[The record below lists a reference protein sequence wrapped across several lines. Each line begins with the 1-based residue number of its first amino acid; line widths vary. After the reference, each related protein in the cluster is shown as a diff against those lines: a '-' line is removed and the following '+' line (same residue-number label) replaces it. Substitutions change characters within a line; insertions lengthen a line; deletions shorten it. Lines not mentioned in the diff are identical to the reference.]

1 MTLPSDIKIRLLSSL
16 ILLSITIFSLIKG
29 GIYFKGFL
37 IIVSLFMIFEWMRL
51 ISKNFWIIRG
61 LIASTGLVIILMI
74 DYLNSLSIITFF
86 LSFLFLTIFSKL
98 TIREYKMSSFGFI
111 YISLSIIT
119 INWLRDLDQGLLSLI
134 IILSTIFVSDIT
146 AYIFGNLFGGP
157 KLFKV
162 ISPNKTLS
170 GFIAALTIGTFWF
183 VFLIFNYSNS
193 FNSYYVYLG
202 FGIIFLSIVGD
213 LFISSLKRKANI
225 KDSGIFIPGHGG
237 FLDRGD
243 SILPIF
249 FLLPMYA
256 ILMDAI
262 ENPSV
267 IILGSL

>member
-1 MTLPSDIKIRLLSSL
+1 MTLPNDIKIRLLSS
-16 ILLSITIFSLIKG
+16 IVLLSVVIFSLAKG
-29 GIYFKGFL
+29 GIFFTVFL

-51 ISKNFWIIRG
+51 ISKNYWIIRG
-61 LIASTGLVIILMI
+61 SIASTGLVVILLLDSI
-74 DYLNSLSIITFF
+74 NSLSIITFF

-98 TIREYKMSSFGFI
+98 TVDKYKMSSFGFF
-111 YISLSIIT
+111 YISLSILT
-119 INWLRDLDQGLLSLI
+119 INWLRDADQGLLSLI

-170 GFIAALTIGTFWF
+170 GFIAAFIIGTFWF
-183 VFLIFNYSNS
+183 VFLTLNYSNS
-193 FNSYYVYLG
+193 YNSNNIYLG
-202 FGIIFLSIVGD
+202 FGIVFLSIVGD

-237 FLDRGD
+237 FLDRAD

-249 FLLPMYA
+249 FLMPLYTLA
-256 ILMDAI
+256 TNAI
-262 ENPSV
+262 ENPSI
-267 IILGSL
+267 IILG

>member
-1 MTLPSDIKIRLLSSL
+1 MTLPNDIKIRLLSS
-16 ILLSITIFSLIKG
+16 IVLLSVVIFSLAKG
-29 GIYFKGFL
+29 GIFFTVFL

-51 ISKNFWIIRG
+51 ISKNYWIIRG
-61 LIASTGLVIILMI
+61 SIASTGLVVILLLDSI
-74 DYLNSLSIITFF
+74 NSLSIITFF

-98 TIREYKMSSFGFI
+98 TVDKYKMSSFGFF
-111 YISLSIIT
+111 YISLSILT
-119 INWLRDLDQGLLSLI
+119 INWLRDADQGLLSLI

-170 GFIAALTIGTFWF
+170 GYIEAFIIGTFWF
-183 VFLIFNYSNS
+183 VFLTLNYSNS
-193 FNSYYVYLG
+193 YNSNNIYLG
-202 FGIIFLSIVGD
+202 FGIVFLSIVGD

-237 FLDRGD
+237 FLDRAD

-249 FLLPMYA
+249 FLMPFYTVFMN
-256 ILMDAI
+256 AI
-262 ENPSV
+262 ENPSL
-267 IILGSL
+267 IILG